1 MSNYP
6 KYRIEYLDV
15 GVIQEKHLIP
25 QKAYNDIIFP
35 AKKVIS
41 EIEALNNGKP
51 TNKSKE
57 LKMWIRNIFGDNIFT
72 NQSALFNSI
81 KTGLLNCNNYTSR
94 VKIELL

>member
-6 KYRIEYLDV
+6 KYRIKYLDV
-15 GVIQEKHLIP
+15 EVVQEKYLIP
-25 QKAYNDIIFP
+25 QSVYNEVIIP

-41 EIEALNNGKP
+41 EIETLNNGKP

-57 LKMWIRNIFGDNIFT
+57 LKSWLKNKFGDNIFT

-81 KTGLLNCNNYTSR
+81 KTGILNCNNYTSR
-94 VKIELL
+94 VKMELL